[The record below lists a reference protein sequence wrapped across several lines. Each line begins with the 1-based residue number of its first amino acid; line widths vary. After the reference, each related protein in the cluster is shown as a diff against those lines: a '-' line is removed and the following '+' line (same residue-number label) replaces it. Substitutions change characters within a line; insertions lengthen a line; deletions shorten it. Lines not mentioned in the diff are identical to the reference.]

1 MAYIGNTTQ
10 VANSS
15 YRIVDDISSGFN
27 GVTTSFAFR
36 VSGTTPIPFPLNPQ
50 NCIISVNNVLLK
62 PDVTTAEGFWFSGA
76 NIVFKVAPTS
86 GHKFWGVILA
96 GADYVTAGSLNPDGV
111 AVAPSV
117 TFYSSTGT
125 GLFLLGANTLGISTG
140 GAQRLA
146 INGSGAIGIGGTSF
160 GTSGQVLAS
169 NGSGAA
175 PSWQAP
181 LTGASIS
188 IGDTSAVVSDTGT
201 DGAFTVTTDGS
212 AKLTI
217 NNFGA
222 FGIGGS
228 SFGTSGQIFTSGG
241 AGSAPTWQTPAV
253 VSTISVGNTNATVT
267 DTGTNGTFTVTTEN
281 AARLTI
287 NSSGAFGVGGNNFG
301 TSGQILT
308 SNGST
313 AVPSWQAAPA
323 GASILVGNTSATVTD
338 TGIDGAFTVVT
349 EANTRLIINSS
360 GAFGLGGSNFGTS
373 GQVLTSNGSTAVPSW
388 QTTTNTSIA
397 VGNTSATVTDTG
409 AAGTFT
415 VTTEGVSRL
424 TVSSTGLVSLSGNL
438 AVTGTTTLTGIPTA
452 PTADLNT
459 NTTQLATTAFVATAI
474 SSKANLA
481 SPTFTGTPLAPT
493 AALNT
498 NTTQL
503 ATTAFVAAAVALKA
517 NLASPDFT
525 GTPTAPTATAG
536 TNTTQLATTAFV
548 TASPTFTGTPLA
560 PTAIAG
566 TSTTQLATTAF
577 VAAADALKAN
587 LASPTFT
594 GSVTLPSTSVVS
606 GPTDVSSVF
615 LEINTTT
622 LISGYKTF
630 IAFSKNSV
638 KNWQIGTDNNASSD
652 NNFFFYDDVVN
663 LERARISSSGYL
675 KCSPGGT
682 YQNITGT
689 HHEFHSPTGVSPLL
703 LRNTATAS
711 GKYWTVGPRATDNTV
726 YVTNQDNTGVAMSD
740 GGLSWSSFSDERLKD
755 IIEPINNA
763 LNKISTLRTVI
774 GKLKTDPVGTR
785 RSFLIA
791 QDVQAVFPEAVNVLD
806 SSSQMLGIAY
816 TDLIPLLT
824 AALKESLVRIQELE
838 YKVTALEAA

>member
-493 AALNT
+493 A
-498 NTTQL
+498 
-503 ATTAFVAAAVALKA
+503 
-517 NLASPDFT
+517 
-525 GTPTAPTATAG
+525 
-536 TNTTQLATTAFV
+536 
-548 TASPTFTGTPLA
+548 
-560 PTAIAG
+560 IAG